1 MTESQLLDTFS
12 SKLSDLSPV
21 QSMADVGETMP
32 SFKARLRQMLKDPEQ
47 QKKTTAVFK
56 TSWF

>member
-1 MTESQLLDTFS
+1 
-12 SKLSDLSPV
+12 V

-47 QKKTTAVFK
+47 QKKLQPYLKQVGFK
-56 TSWF
+56 S